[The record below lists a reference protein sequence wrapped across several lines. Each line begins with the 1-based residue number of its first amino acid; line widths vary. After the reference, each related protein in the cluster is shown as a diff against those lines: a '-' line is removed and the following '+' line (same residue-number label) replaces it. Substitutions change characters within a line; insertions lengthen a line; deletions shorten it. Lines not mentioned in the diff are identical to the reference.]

1 MTAERFTPG
10 EKALLSRF
18 VTNVNR
24 PVFVLT
30 GLPEVIKGA
39 LFSRYSR
46 STKGLRRLLLDE
58 FLTSPEAGFAAD
70 AAGADACGGMLN
82 LAKAQD
88 FYDRILDGFG
98 DDSIGELGGAHLA
111 LEQVS
116 NIATK
121 AIEDCRIGGS
131 PLEKSSRYVRFDQ
144 KVNGRFQ
151 YFREPRILESRHAD
165 SYIEMMDSLFETY
178 SRLIGPMTDFVSECL
193 PREEG
198 IPEGA
203 YNAAV
208 KAHSLD
214 AVRGLLPASTLTN
227 VGLFGNGRFFE
238 SLLIKLETHP
248 LQEMRDLGLLA
259 QEELDKV
266 IPSFVRRA
274 KPDNRH
280 FPTMA
285 RCREQA
291 ATAMGAS
298 SKELFGAVRPHG
310 AEGVA
315 LVDFGNDAEDHVLA
329 AALYPELHLSF
340 SQLLEHV
347 RTLTSEQRASIL
359 DSYLAGRANRR
370 HKPGRA
376 LEHAHY
382 TFDILADFG
391 CYRDLQRHRM
401 LTQQRQLLSARHGYA
416 IPGLV
421 SDAGFGQE
429 YKEVMDR
436 AAEVYDK
443 IAADLPQ
450 EAQYAVPFG
459 YRLRWY
465 FSINLRALVW
475 LCELRSMA
483 QGHPA
488 YRRIAQQM
496 FLEVKRVHPRLARCF
511 TFIDLNEYKLGR
523 LDSEMRAEQKRGIS
537 QREKQSAPR
546 HNGS

>member
-18 VTNVNR
+18 VTSADK

-30 GLPEVIKGA
+30 GLPEVVKGA

-46 STKGLRRLLLDE
+46 STKGLRRLLIDE
-58 FLTSPEAGFAAD
+58 FLSNPEGGFAGD
-70 AAGADACGGMLN
+70 AAGANACDEMLN
-82 LAKAQD
+82 LARAQD

-144 KVNGRFQ
+144 KVNGKFQ
-151 YFREPRILESRHAD
+151 YCREPAIMESRHAD

-178 SRLIGPMTDFVSECL
+178 SRLIGPMQALVKERL

-198 IPEGA
+198 VPEAA
-203 YNAAV
+203 YNASV
-208 KAHSLD
+208 RAHSLD

-238 SLLIKLETHP
+238 SLLIKLKTHP

-259 QEELDKV
+259 QEELDKA

-274 KPDNRH
+274 KPENRH
-280 FPTMA
+280 FPLMA
-285 RCREQA
+285 GHCKAVSRHMQRAAAQFAGAPARE
-291 ATAMGAS
+291 G
-298 SKELFGAVRPHG
+298 KD
-310 AEGVA
+310 VA
-315 LVDFGNDAEDHVLA
+315 LTWYDKDAEEQVLA
-329 AALYPELHLSF
+329 AALYPELHLPF

-347 RTLTSEQRASIL
+347 RSLSPGQRDNIL
-359 DSYLAGRANRR
+359 DSYLAGRTNRR

-416 IPGLV
+416 VPGLV
-421 SDAGFGQE
+421 SDAGFEQE
-429 YKEVMDR
+429 YREVMDR
-436 AAEVYDK
+436 AAGAYTR

-459 YRLRWY
+459 YRVRWY

-496 FLEVKRVHPRLARCF
+496 FLEMKRVHPRLARCF
-511 TFIDLNEYKLGR
+511 RFVDMDEHPLGR
-523 LDSEMRAEQKRGIS
+523 LDSEVRK
-537 QREKQSAPR
+537 EKKKQTLSAK
-546 HNGS
+546 G